1 MGDPETQVVLPRIK
15 NDFLE
20 ILLATANNKLSEIK
34 LDVSPNYAVTIVSVS
49 GGYPESYEKGLDV
62 LGDIDQELV
71 FQAGTLKKNNK
82 IVTNGGRVFSSTAL
96 GSSIKIALS
105 KAYKNLK
112 KIKFKGMYFRKDI
125 GFDL

>member
-49 GGYPESYEKGLDV
+49 GAIQNHMKEG
-62 LGDIDQELV
+62 
-71 FQAGTLKKNNK
+71 
-82 IVTNGGRVFSSTAL
+82 
-96 GSSIKIALS
+96 
-105 KAYKNLK
+105 
-112 KIKFKGMYFRKDI
+112 
-125 GFDL
+125 

>member
-71 FQAGTLKKNNK
+71 FQAGTLKK
-82 IVTNGGRVFSSTAL
+82 I
-96 GSSIKIALS
+96 IKL
-105 KAYKNLK
+105 
-112 KIKFKGMYFRKDI
+112 
-125 GFDL
+125 